1 MKKFAVLAGIF
12 IQAMIMGYL
21 VAYLS
26 QLLLSIDGIGPG
38 GAAGIGYVLGRQLFS
53 VYEPKNV
60 LGMFLRVFLMVI
72 AALMGWVIYLLTYP
86 SWPF

>member
-12 IQAMIMGYL
+12 IQSVVMGYL

-26 QLLLSIDGIGPG
+26 ALLFSIDGVGPG
-38 GAAGIGYVLGRQLFS
+38 GAAGIGYVLGRQSFS
-53 VYEPKNV
+53 VYEPKNA
-60 LGMFLRVFLMVI
+60 LGKFLRVFLMIV
-72 AALMGWVIYLLTYP
+72 AGLMGWVIYLLSYP